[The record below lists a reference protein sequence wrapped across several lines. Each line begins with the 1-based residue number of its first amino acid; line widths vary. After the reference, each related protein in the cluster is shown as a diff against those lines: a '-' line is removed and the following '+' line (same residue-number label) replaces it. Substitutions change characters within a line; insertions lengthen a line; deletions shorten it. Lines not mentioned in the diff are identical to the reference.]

1 MPPGG
6 SLEMMRVGE
15 EEDIFLLSVFLVFGL
30 WNDVVLQLN
39 ILIVKQN
46 IITANDGSDERPI
59 AKND

>member
-15 EEDIFLLSVFLVFGL
+15 EEDIFLLSIFLVFGL